1 MEPQT
6 AEQLLKLVLVTVLA
20 DRTIDSAEKSL
31 IRRLQERLGIDS
43 DALQRLVRELREG
56 NDPDALLPGDPDDRR
71 KALRLMVVAAQID
84 GRITDAERAVLIKTA
99 GRMGFD
105 ETAFEAIVREGV
117 AMANRYR
124 GEGGPPAPPAESPE
138 LQRRA
143 DAIVQQIRRG
153 ISDAAALR
161 TAISEL
167 ERIGTSSV
175 VSLVRAFESY
185 LRPPPPATLARVR
198 EAVADAL
205 GRIGDPRAVYY
216 LATFLLMGDEEDDTN
231 DAQLRGAVAEAI
243 GRIVGEPF
251 ARDPAG
257 VAAARAWW
265 SREGS
270 RRYQMLIS

>member
-1 MEPQT
+1 M
-6 AEQLLKLVLVTVLA
+6 KLVLVTVLA
-20 DRTIDSAEKSL
+20 DRTIDPAEKSL
-31 IRRLQERLGIDS
+31 IRRLQERFGIDS
-43 DALQRLVRELREG
+43 DELQRLVQELRDR
-56 NDPDALLPGDPDDRR
+56 NDPDALLPGDPDGRR

-84 GRITDAERAVLIKTA
+84 GRITDAERAVLAKTA
-99 GRMGFD
+99 GRLGFD
-105 ETAFEAIVREGV
+105 NAAFEAIVREGV

-124 GEGGPPAPPAESPE
+124 GEGGRSVPPVESPE

-153 ISDAAALR
+153 ISDPAALR
-161 TAISEL
+161 EALGEL
-167 ERIGTSSV
+167 ERIGTSAV

-198 EAVADAL
+198 EAAADAL
-205 GRIGDPRAVYY
+205 GRIGDSRAVYY
-216 LATFLLMGDEEDDTN
+216 LATFLLMGDDEDDTN
-231 DAQLRGAVAEAI
+231 DAKLRGAVAEAI

-251 ARDPAG
+251 TRDSAG

-270 RRYQMLIS
+270 RRYQTLIS